1 MAPTGGQG
9 YAGSM
14 PNELGKLTDEDLIE
28 IVKDTALSDDWREA
42 AGDEVVR
49 RIRRW
54 QAGLSPAKP
63 QPESM

>member
-1 MAPTGGQG
+1 
-9 YAGSM
+9 
-14 PNELGKLTDEDLIE
+14 
-28 IVKDTALSDDWREA
+28 LSDDWREA